1 MQNKVKSF
9 TLAELLVVMIITAIV
24 VGMAFSVLQ
33 MIQRQ
38 IHIINK
44 SLNKSAN
51 LSLFE
56 QKIWQD
62 FNEFN
67 YLEFDRKDNTLAMK
81 SEIDSVL
88 YYFDEEYVMR
98 NKDTIK
104 LKLAI
109 EMTFFQGA
117 EIVEG
122 EIDAV
127 SISGEK
133 EFPEYKMFISKK
145 NDATLLM
152 NTDGI

>member
-1 MQNKVKSF
+1 MKNKVKAF

-33 MIQRQ
+33 MIQKQ
-38 IHIINK
+38 VHLINK
-44 SLNKSAN
+44 NLDKSVA

-62 FNEFN
+62 FNEFGHV
-67 YLEFDRKDNTLAMK
+67 EFSKRDNTLAMK
-81 SEIDSVL
+81 SEMDSVV
-88 YYFDEEYVMR
+88 YHFEEQYVLR
-98 NKDTIK
+98 NKDTVK
-104 LKLAI
+104 LKLGI
-109 EMTFFQGA
+109 ETTFFEGTK
-117 EIVEG
+117 ISEG

-133 EFPEYKMFISKK
+133 EFPEYKIFISKK
-145 NDATLLM
+145 NDATLSM

>member
-1 MQNKVKSF
+1 MPDKIKAF
-9 TLAELLVVMIITAIV
+9 TLAELLVVMIVTAIV
-24 VGMAFSVLQ
+24 VGIAFSVLQ
-33 MIQRQ
+33 MVQKQ
-38 IHIINK
+38 VYLINK
-44 SLNKSAN
+44 NLDKSAN

-56 QKIWQD
+56 QKLWQD

-67 YLEFDRKDNTLAMK
+67 QLEFNRKDNTLAMK
-81 SEIDSVL
+81 SEIDSIM
-88 YYFDEEYVMR
+88 YYFDDEYVMR

-109 EMTFFQGA
+109 ETTFFEGT

-122 EIDAV
+122 EIDAI

-133 EFPEYKMFISKK
+133 EFPDYKIFISKK
-145 NDATLLM
+145 NDATLSM

>member
-1 MQNKVKSF
+1 MKNKVNAF

-33 MIQRQ
+33 MVQKQVHLISK
-38 IHIINK
+38 N
-44 SLNKSAN
+44 LDKSAN

-56 QKIWQD
+56 QKLWQD
-62 FNEFN
+62 FNEFS
-67 YLEFDRKDNTLAMK
+67 YLEFNKKENTLTMK

-88 YYFDEEYVMR
+88 YYFDDAYVMR

-109 EMTFFQGA
+109 ETTFFEGTTISEGA
-117 EIVEG
+117 
-122 EIDAV
+122 IDAV

-133 EFPEYKMFISKK
+133 EFPDYKIFVSKK
-145 NDATLLM
+145 NDATLSM